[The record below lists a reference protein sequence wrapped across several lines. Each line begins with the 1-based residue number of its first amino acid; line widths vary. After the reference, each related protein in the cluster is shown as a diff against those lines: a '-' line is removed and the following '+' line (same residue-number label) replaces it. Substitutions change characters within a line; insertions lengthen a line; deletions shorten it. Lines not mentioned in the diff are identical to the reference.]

1 VTGPTQRDWDNPE
14 ERQFIEKYY
23 KTNVDAETRLRA
35 VKLVEDFTVGNF
47 AGWSM
52 GIGLN
57 GGGSPIAE
65 KIESLRRYDIRKAK
79 SRARKLAG
87 IPEPPEKPKAK

>member
-1 VTGPTQRDWDNPE
+1 
-14 ERQFIEKYY
+14 
-23 KTNVDAETRLRA
+23 
-35 VKLVEDFTVGNF
+35 VGSF

-65 KIESLRRYDIRKAK
+65 KIEAMRRYDVKGMM
-79 SRARKLAG
+79 KLVMSHAN
-87 IPEPPEKPKAK
+87 IPGLPEKPKTK